1 MVSKD
6 LVAGLFTTLQNN
18 EAVRNKECVYSYSRL
33 IGEVLKTLQRHSYI
47 GSFEY
52 IEDGRGGKV
61 IIQLLGRINRAAP
74 IKPRYNVSRN
84 GYDVWAKIFLPAK
97 DVGILVVTTNQ
108 GVLSHKEAFSRG
120 VGGKLLGYVY

>member
-6 LVAGLFTTLQNN
+6 LVSGLFTTLQNN
-18 EAVRNKECVYSYSRL
+18 EAVRNKECIYYYSRL
-33 IGEVLKTLQRHSYI
+33 IGDILRTLQRHSYI

-74 IKPRYNVSRN
+74 IRPRYSVSRN
-84 GYDVWAKIFLPAK
+84 GYDSWAKLYLPAK
-97 DVGILVVTTNQ
+97 DVGILIVTTNQ
-108 GVLSHKEAFSRG
+108 GVLSHREAVSRG
-120 VGGKLLGYVY
+120 LGGKLLGYVY